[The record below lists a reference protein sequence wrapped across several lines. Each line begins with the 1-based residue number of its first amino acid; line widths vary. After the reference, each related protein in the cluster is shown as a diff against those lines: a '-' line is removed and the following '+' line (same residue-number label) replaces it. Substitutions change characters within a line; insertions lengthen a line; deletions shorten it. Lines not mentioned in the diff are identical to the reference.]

1 VAHAIVSDRLCE
13 SGRCARCGAGEED
26 EEEEEEEEEGILSW
40 KNINQRCVSCKDIAA
55 KSLQDTQRECIFL
68 FHFFNFF
75 LIKEDKCRE
84 SVPVHFL
91 AHIDELLP
99 RFCEEFRWPLF

>member
-1 VAHAIVSDRLCE
+1 MAHAIVSDRLCE
-13 SGRCARCGAGEED
+13 SGRCARCGAGEEED

-75 LIKEDKCRE
+75 LNKRKQVSGKCT
-84 SVPVHFL
+84 ST
-91 AHIDELLP
+91 LP
-99 RFCEEFRWPLF
+99 RTY

>member
-1 VAHAIVSDRLCE
+1 
-13 SGRCARCGAGEED
+13 
-26 EEEEEEEEEGILSW
+26 
-40 KNINQRCVSCKDIAA
+40 
-55 KSLQDTQRECIFL
+55 LQDTQRECIFL